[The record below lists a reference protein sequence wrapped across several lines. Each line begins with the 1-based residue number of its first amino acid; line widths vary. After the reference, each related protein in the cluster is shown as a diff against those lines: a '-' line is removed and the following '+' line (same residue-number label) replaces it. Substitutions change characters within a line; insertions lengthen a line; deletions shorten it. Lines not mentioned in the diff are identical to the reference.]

1 MCQIKTVAATF
12 LLFSSAH
19 AADLPTMAAPPASG
33 GTYGASRTDR
43 AVVALCNRAIAQW
56 AAQYN
61 PTDLDT
67 SLAGPIRG
75 RPGETR
81 AARLFV
87 QVVYEREGGP
97 ETRSATIDCAVSADG
112 EVNVAEAS

>member
-1 MCQIKTVAATF
+1 MCQIKAVAATF

-19 AADLPTMAAPPASG
+19 AADLPMMTTPAATGA
-33 GTYGASRTDR
+33 TYGVSRADR
-43 AVVALCNRAIAQW
+43 ATVTACQRAIAQW
-56 AAQYN
+56 AAQFN
-61 PTDLDT
+61 PIDVDT

-75 RPGETR
+75 GAGQDR

-87 QVVYEREGGP
+87 RVVYERQGGP
-97 ETRSATIDCAVSADG
+97 ETRSATIDCTVSADG